1 MSGLERFIE
10 AQKNVYET
18 ALNEIKNGHKNSCW
32 MWYIF
37 PQIKGLGMTQASQY
51 YGIDNIEEAIDYLKN
66 ELLKTRLIEIS
77 NALLELEEVDIKK
90 IMGFPDNLK
99 LKSCMTLFKKAEELS
114 EIKCDNIFQKILD
127 KFFEGEDDSK
137 TLLILEKQKQEMEN
151 NDKKEMSDEI
161 EKEEINDDNKE
172 DKIDRKRNKKNND
185 HYLIQSL
192 ELNSKEM
199 EKSDDFIKKNESTL
213 DKYNNK
219 NNQEESERVE
229 IKKSNCCDNCIII

>member
-10 AQKNVYET
+10 AQKNAYET

-37 PQIKGLGMTQASQY
+37 PQIKGLGMTQTSQY

-114 EIKCDNIFQKILD
+114 EVKCDNIFQKILD

-137 TLLILEKQKQEMEN
+137 TL
-151 NDKKEMSDEI
+151 
-161 EKEEINDDNKE
+161 
-172 DKIDRKRNKKNND
+172 
-185 HYLIQSL
+185 
-192 ELNSKEM
+192 
-199 EKSDDFIKKNESTL
+199 
-213 DKYNNK
+213 
-219 NNQEESERVE
+219 
-229 IKKSNCCDNCIII
+229 